1 MPSGYKIKRFYKKV
15 DIMEHPQTEQQKKL
29 AKGEQVSFNNLSL
42 SDKYWAVSLDGKII
56 KTIYKDDLLL
66 PTKALAI
73 ALAEEWDS

>member
-1 MPSGYKIKRFYKKV
+1 
-15 DIMEHPQTEQQKKL
+15 
-29 AKGEQVSFNNLSL
+29 L
-42 SDKYWAVSLDGKII
+42 SDKYWAVSLDGKVI